1 MSQASDKTAKQ
12 IPPPLPSK
20 QPAPTAKAKTAP
32 KSGTVNSLRRFQ
44 VFGVLLVLV
53 LAGGMGGW
61 AAMASISGAVVA
73 TAQVVVESNTKKVQH
88 LEGGIVSEISVRNG
102 DRVQA
107 GDVILRL
114 DDTET
119 RANLGIVN
127 AQLFELSARLA
138 RLQAERDQA
147 DNLIFA
153 DFLLE
158 AKDDPKVSRIMTGQE
173 KLFLSRRAALAAKK
187 DQLAQRVEQ
196 LQEEIRGLEAQR
208 VSKEEQSRLIKL
220 ELEDLKKLLEK
231 KLVPVSRV
239 LSLEREAAR
248 LEGERGQLIAQA
260 ARAKGR
266 IGETKL
272 AVLQVEQ
279 DERTQVLTELRE
291 VQARV
296 SELQERRLAAESR
309 LKRIEV
315 KAPRQGYVHDLQVHT
330 VGGVISAGQPIM
342 MIVPE
347 KDSLL
352 VRAKVNPE
360 DIDDVKI
367 GQKTVVR
374 FPAFNARVTPE
385 LNATVD
391 GVSADLTSE
400 NPQEPPYYAVRVRL
414 TEDEL
419 TKLGDQELK
428 PGMPAEAYIQTS
440 ARTVLS
446 YLLKPLTD
454 QIMRAF
460 REG

>member
-1 MSQASDKTAKQ
+1 VV
-12 IPPPLPSK
+12 I
-20 QPAPTAKAKTAP
+20 
-32 KSGTVNSLRRFQ
+32 
-44 VFGVLLVLV
+44 V
-53 LAGGMGGW
+53 LAGGIGGW
-61 AAMASISGAVVA
+61 AALASISGAVVA

-88 LEGGIVSEISVRNG
+88 LEGGIVSEIMVRNG
-102 DRVQA
+102 DRVEA
-107 GDVILRL
+107 GDIILKL

-119 RANLGIVN
+119 RANLGIIN
-127 AQLFELSARLA
+127 AQLYELAARLA
-138 RLQAERDQA
+138 RLEAERDQA
-147 DNLIFA
+147 DGLVFA
-153 DFLLE
+153 EFLV
-158 AKDDPKVSRIMTGQE
+158 ASRDDPAVARVMSGQE
-173 KLFLSRRAALAAKK
+173 KLFVSRRKALVSKK
-187 DQLAQRVEQ
+187 DQLNQRVDQ

-208 VSKEEQSRLIKL
+208 ISKEEQARLIKL
-220 ELEDLKKLLEK
+220 ELADLNKLLEK

-260 ARAKGR
+260 ARTRGR

-272 AVLQVEQ
+272 AILQVEQ

-296 SELQERRLAAESR
+296 SELQERRLAAVSR
-309 LKRIEV
+309 LKRIDV
-315 KAPRQGYVHDLQVHT
+315 TAPREGYVHDLQVHT

-352 VRAKVNPE
+352 VRARVNPE

-374 FPAFNARVTPE
+374 FPAFNARITPE
-385 LNATVD
+385 LNAIVD

-414 TEDEL
+414 SEEEL
-419 TKLGDQELK
+419 AKLGDQQLK

-446 YLLKPLTD
+446 YLLRPLTD
-454 QIMRAF
+454 QIMRTF
-460 REG
+460 RES

>member
-1 MSQASDKTAKQ
+1 MSQSSDKPAKK
-12 IPPPLPSK
+12 IAP
-20 QPAPTAKAKTAP
+20 PAPKRAPAKKPP
-32 KSGTVNSLRRFQ
+32 KEKSPTVTSMRRFQ
-44 VFGVLLVLV
+44 VFGVLLVLL
-53 LAGGMGGW
+53 LAGGLGGW
-61 AAMASISGAVVA
+61 AALASISGAVVA

-88 LEGGIVSEISVRNG
+88 LEGGIVSQIMVRNG

-107 GDVILRL
+107 GDVILKL

-127 AQLFELSARLA
+127 AQLYELAARLA
-138 RLQAERDQA
+138 RLEAERDQS
-147 DNLIFA
+147 DSLIFA
-153 DFLLE
+153 EILLE
-158 AKDDPKVSRIMTGQE
+158 SKDDPAVARVMIGQKKLFVSRR
-173 KLFLSRRAALAAKK
+173 KALASKR
-187 DQLAQRVEQ
+187 DQLNQRVEQ

-208 VSKEEQSRLIKL
+208 ISKEEQSRLIKL
-220 ELEDLKKLLEK
+220 ELADLTKLLEK

-248 LEGERGQLIAQA
+248 LQGERGQLIAQA

-266 IGETKL
+266 ISETKL
-272 AVLQVEQ
+272 AILQVEQ

-291 VQARV
+291 VQAKV
-296 SELQERRLAAESR
+296 SELQERRLAAVSR

-315 KAPRQGYVHDLQVHT
+315 TAPRGGYVHDLQVHT

-352 VRAKVNPE
+352 VRARVNPE

-367 GQKTVVR
+367 GQKTVIR
-374 FPAFNARVTPE
+374 FPSFNARVTPE
-385 LNATVD
+385 LNAVVD

-414 TEDEL
+414 AEEEL
-419 TKLGDQELK
+419 TKLGGQQLK